1 MKGEFSGG
9 TAASLRATLGSL
21 KTNPEMF
28 NILVDP
34 FTLCE
39 GFKGPD
45 QPVDNKPYY
54 DEVLKQWSAPFFM
67 APINT
72 KNVHRSNYQLNFA
85 YGEDFLYEEMF
96 ACGEG
101 EKGEAAAKAIASYN
115 PMMGENVPKPGEGP
129 SKESRDNGSY
139 DMAFYGVVD
148 GKVKMTASVIGQGD
162 PGYSSTSKMITE
174 SALCLLNDCDDLP
187 GGIYST
193 ASSMGKKLIKRLED
207 NDVMKFTL
215 EDHG

>member
-34 FTLCE
+34 FTLCD

-45 QPVDNKPYY
+45 QPVDNKPFY

-72 KNVHRSNYQLNFA
+72 KMFTDQITNLILLMVKTFCMKRCLFAVKWKRRS
-85 YGEDFLYEEMF
+85 
-96 ACGEG
+96 
-101 EKGEAAAKAIASYN
+101 
-115 PMMGENVPKPGEGP
+115 
-129 SKESRDNGSY
+129 
-139 DMAFYGVVD
+139 
-148 GKVKMTASVIGQGD
+148 
-162 PGYSSTSKMITE
+162 SS
-174 SALCLLNDCDDLP
+174 
-187 GGIYST
+187 
-193 ASSMGKKLIKRLED
+193 
-207 NDVMKFTL
+207 
-215 EDHG
+215 